1 MDHINQNHF
10 SNIRIVLVGTSHPG
24 NIGATARAMKTMGL
38 SRLYLV
44 TPKKFPD
51 HEATARASGAD
62 DILASAQVFS
72 SLPEALTGCG
82 MVVAT
87 TARMR
92 SMQWPIM
99 EPKGM
104 AKKVIGLATDNEC
117 ALVFGH
123 ERSGLSNEELA
134 HCHAAVMIPTE
145 KEFSSLNLAAAVQIL
160 VYEIRQAILDL
171 DVNQDKS
178 NVIDQE
184 ALATSEQMENF
195 YEHLEKT
202 MIDIDF
208 FDPKNPKHLMH
219 RFRRLFN
226 RCSMEQSEVQIMRG
240 LLTASQKMV
249 QKLATS
255 SNDKAAKKN

>member
-1 MDHINQNHF
+1 MNKNYF
-10 SNIRIVLVGTSHPG
+10 LNIRIVLVGTSHPG
-24 NIGATARAMKTMGL
+24 NIGAAARAMKTMGL
-38 SRLYLV
+38 SRLFLV
-44 TPKKFPD
+44 LPKKFPD

-62 DILASAQVFS
+62 DILASAQVCS

-87 TARMR
+87 TARTR

-99 EPKGM
+99 KPAEM
-104 AKKVIGLATDNEC
+104 AEKVVGLASENEC

-123 ERSGLSNEELA
+123 ERSGLSNEELS
-134 HCHAAVMIPTE
+134 HCQAAVMIPTE
-145 KEFSSLNLAAAVQIL
+145 KGFSSLNLAAAVQIL
-160 VYEIRQAILDL
+160 VYEIRRAILDL
-171 DVNQDKS
+171 DVDQNEM
-178 NVIDQE
+178 NVVDH
-184 ALATSEQMENF
+184 ASLATSEQLENF

-202 MIDIDF
+202 MIDIEF

-249 QKLATS
+249 WKLANNS
-255 SNDKAAKKN
+255 GDKAAKKNRS